1 MKSAEVQG
9 SANELVAYILQHP
22 ESVDELALLVRQ
34 LLKDVN
40 NDPAT
45 VRDLG
50 KLIASALRDP
60 LVQAAAGTM
69 VSLLS
74 EDEEVFEACSKLSSK
89 VRRKNM
95 CCFDIFEN
103 YYLPDCLDSFL
114 LYAYCTHHYFSYYW
128 STTTQAVNTLEMTR
142 ATSKLLTDA
151 SASVLSAPEIM
162 NQSQQFVVDIF
173 SDELIHREGG
183 DAIVATAQQAAK
195 NSFYKGLGMSIIA
208 ASCILIQIVTA
219 PF

>member
-1 MKSAEVQG
+1 
-9 SANELVAYILQHP
+9 
-22 ESVDELALLVRQ
+22 
-34 LLKDVN
+34 
-40 NDPAT
+40 
-45 VRDLG
+45 
-50 KLIASALRDP
+50 
-60 LVQAAAGTM
+60 
-69 VSLLS
+69 
-74 EDEEVFEACSKLSSK
+74 
-89 VRRKNM
+89 
-95 CCFDIFEN
+95 
-103 YYLPDCLDSFL
+103 
-114 LYAYCTHHYFSYYW
+114 
-128 STTTQAVNTLEMTR
+128 MTR